1 MDSLRSGSGRSAR
14 VRCCLVTPEDANWL
28 AAKDYAAKHFSKAV
42 LIAGDMEIPLRTVT
56 EFVLALKSE
65 QILGI
70 AARFHGFGD
79 PSVTVSATTADA
91 ADALVHALW
100 APKGLLAVADDQ
112 ILPSWSDHLRWTID
126 PWLSGTC
133 AINLAAEDETE
144 SARDANEIA
153 EFYDSVKACYW
164 WPEMLPSGGT
174 RVIRDRSNAI
184 AAAVSVLFVL
194 PHLKYAHIGGLIT
207 DPSYRRQGF
216 GSALITAMR
225 SDLARRGITKCGVF
239 ADACHPWLV
248 EFYGQLGLS
257 KIGAFRFGDM
267 TSLPR
272 TITHDRKYALD
283 QLQRESQ

>member
-1 MDSLRSGSGRSAR
+1 
-14 VRCCLVTPEDANWL
+14 
-28 AAKDYAAKHFSKAV
+28 
-42 LIAGDMEIPLRTVT
+42 MEIPLRTVT

-164 WPEMLPSGGT
+164 CPQMEASLATNSKPS
-174 RVIRDRSNAI
+174 RCHKIL
-184 AAAVSVLFVL
+184 LF
-194 PHLKYAHIGGLIT
+194 H
-207 DPSYRRQGF
+207 
-216 GSALITAMR
+216 
-225 SDLARRGITKCGVF
+225 
-239 ADACHPWLV
+239 
-248 EFYGQLGLS
+248 
-257 KIGAFRFGDM
+257 
-267 TSLPR
+267 
-272 TITHDRKYALD
+272 
-283 QLQRESQ
+283 